1 MDCLFWAFCA
11 LGGEGRSGIP
21 GGPGSQGKK
30 GGAPGRTPAAL
41 PLADLLSLS
50 VCCGEKHVIPLQCTS
65 IRPRILDTLSS
76 LILLE
81 FAGFSKLLF
90 LLRSLLGFF
99 VCLLDPPAI
108 FPLSPSPTL
117 PDHMARHVPCFISH
131 RPGPAIPCSLSF
143 VSFWACAPVMDS
155 DPEITP

>member
-1 MDCLFWAFCA
+1 M
-11 LGGEGRSGIP
+11 
-21 GGPGSQGKK
+21 
-30 GGAPGRTPAAL
+30 
-41 PLADLLSLS
+41 
-50 VCCGEKHVIPLQCTS
+50 IPLQCTS

-143 VSFWACAPVMDS
+143 VSFWACAPVVDL
-155 DPEITP
+155 DLEITPYDLWVLCTFIIYVVHVQGSFSASPWRVWMRELL